1 MAYASR
7 SGRARTSAKAP
18 SAFAV
23 CMRCGIWHNR
33 SALQFQWDWRGAQLQ
48 NLYILVCRQCLDEP
62 QQQLRQIVLPADP
75 VPIFYPSVEQFADDE
90 SDYRAVSAP
99 PNIDPNTG
107 LPIPKNNLRITMDSQ
122 NRVTEPYGLP
132 VGDDQAAVM
141 PYNGGVQKAFGVAL
155 QVLSVTSDGS
165 ATVTVTCSAPHGLQT
180 NSQVSVEGL
189 NFSPACGIYTAVP
202 TTATAFT
209 FATYGA
215 NPNGSLLTSTTLILT
230 ALMGLP

>member
-1 MAYASR
+1 
-7 SGRARTSAKAP
+7 
-18 SAFAV
+18 
-23 CMRCGIWHNR
+23 
-33 SALQFQWDWRGAQLQ
+33 
-48 NLYILVCRQCLDEP
+48 
-62 QQQLRQIVLPADP
+62 LPADP